1 MATHERT
8 VTQSISLS
16 ETPAQARE
24 TLGAVAQAIILSQG
38 PGTVYERT
46 VSQSVTLS
54 QGMWPTQAGDLDQS
68 VALSGVVTGSNAGQP
83 VEQSIT
89 LSQLIGVEV
98 AWNLTLAQSFS
109 LSDNTRAYKIPWV
122 EVGTTGTPTTFTI
135 DAPLNREVGHS
146 ISLSEV
152 ITGEI
157 GP

>member
-16 ETPAQARE
+16 ETPAPARE
-24 TLGAVAQAIILSQG
+24 TLGTVAQAISFLEG
-38 PGTVYERT
+38 MGTVYERT
-46 VSQSVTLS
+46 VSQSIGLS

-68 VALSGVVTGSNAGQP
+68 VALSEVVTGSNVGQP

-89 LSQLIGVEV
+89 LSQIIGVEV
-98 AWNLTLAQSFS
+98 VWNLTLTQSFS
-109 LSDNTRAYKIPWV
+109 LSDNMRAYKEPWA
-122 EVGTTGTPTTFTI
+122 EVGTKGTPTTFTI

-146 ISLSEV
+146 ITFSEI